1 MKIKT
6 GARILALSAL
16 TTMMFSASA
25 LAKIEE
31 GKLVIW
37 INGDKGYNGL
47 AEVGKK
53 FEKDTGIKVTVE
65 HPDKLEEKFPQVAAT
80 GDGPDIIFWA
90 HDRFGGYAQSGLLAE
105 ITPDKAFQDKLYP
118 FTWDAVRYNGKLIAY
133 PIAVEALS
141 LIYNKDLL
149 PNPPKTWEEIPAL
162 DKELKAKGKSALMFN
177 LQEPYFTWPLIAAD
191 GGYAFKYENGKYDIK
206 DVGVD
211 NAGAKAG
218 LTFLVDLIKN
228 KHMNA
233 DTDYSI
239 AEAAFNKGETAMT
252 INGPWAWS
260 NIDTSKVNY
269 GVTVLPTFKGQPSK
283 PFVGVLSAG
292 INAASPNKELAKE
305 FLENYLLTDEGL
317 EAVNKDK
324 PLGAVAL
331 KSYEEEL
338 AKDPRIAAT
347 MENAQKGEIMPNI
360 PQMSA
365 FWYAVRTAVINAAS
379 GRQTVDEALK
389 DAQTR
394 IVASGS
400 CCRIRRES
408 LIRPGMRK
416 NPMDVIKKKH
426 WWQSDALKW
435 SVLGLLG
442 LLVGYLVVL
451 MYAQGEYL
459 FAITTLILSSAGLYI
474 FANRKAYAWRY
485 VYPGMAGMGL
495 FVLFP
500 LVCTIAIAF
509 TNYSSTNQLTF
520 ERAQEVLLD
529 RSWQAGK
536 TYNFGLYPAGDE
548 WQLALS
554 DGETGKNYLSDAFK
568 FGGEQKLQ
576 LKETTAQ
583 PEGERANLRVI
594 TQNRQALSDITA
606 ILPDGNKVMMS
617 SLRQFSGTQPL
628 YTLDGDGT
636 LTNNQSGVKYRPNNQ
651 IGFYQSITA
660 DGNWGDEKLS
670 PGYTVTTGWK
680 NFTRVFTDEGIQKP
694 FLAIFVWTVVF
705 SLITVFLTVA
715 VGMVL
720 ACLVQWEALRGK
732 AVYRVLL
739 ILPYAVPSFIS
750 ILIFKGL
757 FNQSFGEINMMLSA
771 LFGVKPAWF
780 SDPTTART
788 MLIIVNTWLGYPY
801 MMILCMGLLKAIPD
815 DLYEASAMD
824 GAGPFQNFFKIT
836 LPLLIKPLTP
846 LMIASFA
853 FNFNN
858 FVLIQLLTNG
868 GPDRLGTT
876 TPAGYT
882 DLLVNYTYRIAFEG
896 GGGQDFGLAAAIATL
911 IFLLVGALAIVNLKA
926 TRMKFD

>member
-1 MKIKT
+1 
-6 GARILALSAL
+6 
-16 TTMMFSASA
+16 
-25 LAKIEE
+25 
-31 GKLVIW
+31 
-37 INGDKGYNGL
+37 
-47 AEVGKK
+47 
-53 FEKDTGIKVTVE
+53 
-65 HPDKLEEKFPQVAAT
+65 
-80 GDGPDIIFWA
+80 
-90 HDRFGGYAQSGLLAE
+90 
-105 ITPDKAFQDKLYP
+105 
-118 FTWDAVRYNGKLIAY
+118 
-133 PIAVEALS
+133 
-141 LIYNKDLL
+141 
-149 PNPPKTWEEIPAL
+149 
-162 DKELKAKGKSALMFN
+162 
-177 LQEPYFTWPLIAAD
+177 
-191 GGYAFKYENGKYDIK
+191 
-206 DVGVD
+206 
-211 NAGAKAG
+211 
-218 LTFLVDLIKN
+218 
-228 KHMNA
+228 
-233 DTDYSI
+233 
-239 AEAAFNKGETAMT
+239 
-252 INGPWAWS
+252 
-260 NIDTSKVNY
+260 
-269 GVTVLPTFKGQPSK
+269 
-283 PFVGVLSAG
+283 
-292 INAASPNKELAKE
+292 
-305 FLENYLLTDEGL
+305 
-317 EAVNKDK
+317 
-324 PLGAVAL
+324 
-331 KSYEEEL
+331 
-338 AKDPRIAAT
+338 
-347 MENAQKGEIMPNI
+347 
-360 PQMSA
+360 
-365 FWYAVRTAVINAAS
+365 
-379 GRQTVDEALK
+379 
-389 DAQTR
+389 
-394 IVASGS
+394 
-400 CCRIRRES
+400 
-408 LIRPGMRK
+408 
-416 NPMDVIKKKH
+416 MDVIKKKH

-757 FNQSFGEINMMLSA
+757 FNQSFGEINMMFSA

-911 IFLLVGALAIVNLKA
+911 IFLLVGALAIVNLKITHLLLLLFIAAIMFPLLMVVAISLRQGNFA
-926 TRMKFD
+926 TGSLIPEQISWDHWKLALGFSVEQADGRITPPPFPVLLWLWNSVKVAGISAIGIVALSTTCAYAFARMRFPGKATLLKGMLIFQMFPAVLSLVALYALFDRLGEYIPFIGLNTHGGVIFAYLGGIALHVWTIKGYFETIDSSLEEAAALDGATPWQAFRLVLLPLSIPILAVVFILSFIAAITEVPVASLLLRDVNSYTLAVGMQQYLNPQNYLWGDFAAAAVMSALPITIVFLLAQRWLVNGLTAGGVKG